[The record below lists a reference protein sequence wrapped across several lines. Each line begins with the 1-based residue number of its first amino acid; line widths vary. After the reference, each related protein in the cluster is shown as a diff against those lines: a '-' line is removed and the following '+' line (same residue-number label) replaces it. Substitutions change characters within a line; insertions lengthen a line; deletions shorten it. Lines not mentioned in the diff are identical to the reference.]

1 MTATTSS
8 GSASWRGNWKWGLC
22 RPARNLRRVIYCIG
36 DNGPTPEGGPHGTM
50 NKLSFFNGV
59 TETVDHIAE
68 HLDDFGGPNSIG
80 GIPAAWAYATDGPY
94 SYGKLATS
102 GGGCSTAFA
111 ISWPARI
118 KDKGAQRSQFTH
130 LIDVVPTILE
140 AAGIPAPTVVNGVV
154 QKPLDGVSMT
164 YTFDD
169 AKAMDRRT
177 TQYFELLGSRAI
189 YRDGWWAGTR
199 HGLDGVTLT
208 PKIPRFDEDVWELF
222 DRRSDFGLATDLAA
236 QHPAK
241 LNELQALFDQEATKY
256 NVYPM
261 ANNTFEIYR
270 IGQTSMPRLVAGNKA
285 SYAPGTIRISED
297 SAIEVKNRSF
307 SIIAEVESADGET
320 EGVIVTVG
328 GMSGGFALLVQNG
341 KPTFIY
347 NWLALERYTVA
358 SPDPLP
364 KGKSTIRLDFAYDG
378 GGLGKGGTATLC
390 VNGKKVAEG
399 RVVIPIPEGSAGLE
413 E

>member
-1 MTATTSS
+1 MTYLSPQRT
-8 GSASWRGNWKWGLC
+8 
-22 RPARNLRRVIYCIG
+22 NL
-36 DNGPTPEGGPHGTM
+36 
-50 NKLSFFNGV
+50 
-59 TETVDHIAE
+59 
-68 HLDDFGGPNSIG
+68 
-80 GIPAAWAYATDGPY
+80 
-94 SYGKLATS
+94 
-102 GGGCSTAFA
+102 
-111 ISWPARI
+111 
-118 KDKGAQRSQFTH
+118 
-130 LIDVVPTILE
+130 
-140 AAGIPAPTVVNGVV
+140 VV

-256 NVYPM
+256 NVYPR

-285 SYAPGTIRISED
+285 CYAPGTIRIPED

-378 GGLGKGGTATLC
+378 GGLGKGGTATLF

-399 RVVIPIPEGSAGLE
+399 RVANTVANVFAVGDTFDVGEDCCTPVSPTYKVPFKFTGNIKLVTIESQPPNLSPEPG
-413 E
+413 